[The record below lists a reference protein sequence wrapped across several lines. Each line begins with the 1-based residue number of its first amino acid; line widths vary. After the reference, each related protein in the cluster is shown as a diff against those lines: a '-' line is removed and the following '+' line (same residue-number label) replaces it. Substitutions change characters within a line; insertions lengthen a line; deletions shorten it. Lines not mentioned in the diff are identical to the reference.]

1 MIIEEKPPLD
11 EALLIHYGIRGMK
24 WGMRKGRGTTGLT
37 RHRGALIDR
46 NTRIAYQRKKLIAGT
61 RHKHLVG
68 IAKKLVGEDTFNRR
82 MKSSI
87 KELNAQNDRLRKGK
101 LTVEDRM
108 DATFNVGIGALLVS
122 KTPKK

>member
-1 MIIEEKPPLD
+1 M
-11 EALLIHYGIRGMK
+11 
-24 WGMRKGRGTTGLT
+24 
-37 RHRGALIDR
+37 
-46 NTRIAYQRKKLIAGT
+46 AGT

-68 IAKKLVGEDTFNRR
+68 IAKKLVGEEAFNRR

-108 DATFNVGIGALLVS
+108 DAVFNVSVGALVVS
-122 KTPKK
+122 RTPK